1 MEECLKAASIRA
13 GLTAEVLPQAL
24 EYQRTLT
31 AKQASFGI
39 SLNYSCVICL
49 HLAAANLGKNVDL
62 KWMVRIAGAK
72 SKPHYLQ
79 TYQNAEKVLQITS
92 LVSIQEVCVQV
103 AAAHLAEAAASVMT
117 SYEAHLVQSLG
128 EASAANL
135 NLGRSVYPCAAV
147 VTAAK
152 VRGEKIDLGK
162 ITDISRV
169 KKKDLQEI
177 VDEMLKLQ
185 PKSEKKGAKRN
196 LDLMDKIMGASVEEE
211 KENSETGAGVM
222 TKREKIQ
229 EEDFEDD
236 GFEEWKQTMFKK
248 AVDNGFKEYRKYL
261 KVTN

>member
-1 MEECLKAASIRA
+1 M
-13 GLTAEVLPQAL
+13 
-24 EYQRTLT
+24 
-31 AKQASFGI
+31 
-39 SLNYSCVICL
+39 ICL
-49 HLAAANLGKNVDL
+49 HLAAANLGKNADL

-92 LVSIQEVCVQV
+92 VVSIQEVCVQV
-103 AAAHLAEAAASVMT
+103 AASHLAESAASIMT
-117 SYEAHLVQSLG
+117 SYESHLVQTLG

-135 NLGRSVYPCAAV
+135 NLGRAVYPCAAV
-147 VTAAK
+147 VSAAK
-152 VRGEKIDLGK
+152 IRGDKIDLGK

-177 VDEMLKLQ
+177 VDEMVKLQ
-185 PKSEKKGAKRN
+185 PKIEKKGAKKN
-196 LDLMDKIMGASVEEE
+196 LDLMDKIMGASVGED
-211 KENSETGAGVM
+211 KEHCETGAGTM

-236 GFEEWKQTMFKK
+236 GFQEWKQTMFKK
-248 AVDNGFKEYRKYL
+248 AVDQGFKEYKKYL